1 MHKSIRLLSLSV
13 ALLAAPAAAQSGDR
27 AAADALFQ
35 AARLDFDR
43 GDFASACAKF
53 EESNR
58 LDPAPG
64 TLLNLALCLEKAGL
78 VASAWERYRQ
88 VSEVLRDDRLGF
100 ASARTKA
107 VEQRLPRL
115 VVVLRD
121 DAPAEARVFR
131 NGVELRQPSL
141 GMPLPVDPGMHV
153 IVVKAPGRRDAQ
165 FQVQM
170 KEGQTRE
177 VLAAVGPVAPLPQ
190 RDAAVAASAQSPTT
204 RLQAAIGSS
213 SWPWILGGI
222 GVVGMTTSLVTG
234 GLAMSKQQ
242 VVQDHCV
249 DKRCDQEGLD
259 AASAGSTFATV
270 STVTGVA
277 GAVALGAG
285 AYLLLSRDEQGR
297 DSTVVHAAPRPDG
310 GFMGVSGRF

>member
-1 MHKSIRLLSLSV
+1 MHKSIRLLSLGV

-27 AAADALFQ
+27 VAADALFQ

-78 VASAWERYRQ
+78 VASAWQRYRQ
-88 VSEVLRDDRLGF
+88 ASEVLRDDRLAF
-100 ASARTKA
+100 ATARAEA

-121 DAPAEARVFR
+121 NVPAEARVFR
-131 NGVELRQPSL
+131 NRVELKRASL
-141 GMPLPVDPGMHV
+141 AVPLPVDPGIHV

-165 FQVQM
+165 FQVEM

-177 VLAAVGPVAPLPQ
+177 VLAAVGPVATPT
-190 RDAAVAASAQSPTT
+190 RSDAAVAAAAQSPSSWP
-204 RLQAAIGSS
+204 QVGSS
-213 SWPWILGGI
+213 SWLWILGGI
-222 GVVGMTTSLVTG
+222 GVVGVTTSLVTG
-234 GLAMSKQQ
+234 GLAMSKLQ

-277 GAVALGAG
+277 GVVALGAG
-285 AYLLLSRDEQGR
+285 AYLLLSHDEQGR
-297 DSTVVHAAPRPDG
+297 ESTVVHAALRPDG
-310 GFMGVSGRF
+310 GFVGVSGRF